1 MHMVD
6 DFCFNKMIHVVGF
19 FKTFA
24 ARFDWFSQNSN
35 IFDETKNDLSYSNLI
50 FSEIIVIY
58 ILMTIREYD
67 MLFEQS

>member
-1 MHMVD
+1 MSL
-6 DFCFNKMIHVVGF
+6 DFLRRSLL
-19 FKTFA
+19 
-24 ARFDWFSQNSN
+24 RFDWFSQNSN
-35 IFDETKNDLSYSNLI
+35 IFDETKNDLSYSNPI

>member
-1 MHMVD
+1 MSL
-6 DFCFNKMIHVVGF
+6 DFLRRSLL
-19 FKTFA
+19 
-24 ARFDWFSQNSN
+24 RFDWFSQNSN

>member
-1 MHMVD
+1 MSL
-6 DFCFNKMIHVVGF
+6 DFLRRSLL
-19 FKTFA
+19 
-24 ARFDWFSQNSN
+24 RFDWFSQNSN
-35 IFDETKNDLSYSNLI
+35 IFDETKNDLSYSNLQ

>member
-1 MHMVD
+1 MSL
-6 DFCFNKMIHVVGF
+6 DFLRRSLL
-19 FKTFA
+19 
-24 ARFDWFSQNSN
+24 RFDWFSQNSN
-35 IFDETKNDLSYSNLI
+35 IFDETRNDLSYSNLI